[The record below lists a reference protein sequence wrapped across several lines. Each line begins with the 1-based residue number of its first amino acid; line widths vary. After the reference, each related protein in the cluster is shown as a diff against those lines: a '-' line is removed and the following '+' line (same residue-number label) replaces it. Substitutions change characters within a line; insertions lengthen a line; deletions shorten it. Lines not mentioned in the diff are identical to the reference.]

1 MNPKYIMLRDNVERV
16 TNEENEYKKLKD
28 KGLKLIGGTEV
39 EKVKAEGDK
48 KEAAIEAEYKA
59 KLEAQ
64 IRAELEK
71 EYQEKNAAEKNAAE
85 KEAADSKKKSTKK
98 EDK

>member
-1 MNPKYIMLRDNVERV
+1 MNPKYIMLRDNVERI
-16 TNEENEYKKLKD
+16 TNEENEYKKLKN
-28 KGLKLIGGTEV
+28 KGFKLIGGAEF
-39 EKVKAEGDK
+39 EKLKVEGDK

-71 EYQEKNAAEKNAAE
+71 EYQEKNAAEK
-85 KEAADSKKKSTKK
+85 EAADSKKKSTKK